1 MDTTLQRALAGTG
14 HLLFD
19 GGMGTMLQARGLA
32 AGELPELLCLTH
44 PEQITAIHQAYVQ
57 AGSDV
62 ITTNTFGA
70 NRLKLA
76 GRAQVRDVFR
86 AAVACAC
93 QSGAR
98 LVAADIGPIGA
109 LLRPLGTLSFDEAYD
124 LFAEQ
129 ARAAQDAGADL
140 FIIETM
146 TDLLEIKAAVLACRE
161 QTDLPIFATMTFE
174 ADGRTFLGTPPEVAA
189 VTLDALGVDAL
200 GINCSQGPAELRPPA
215 RRMLAVTEKPV
226 IVQANAG
233 LPHVEDGCTVFDI
246 EPAAYAQAVAGM
258 VEDGVGILGGC
269 CGTDPRHVERMA
281 ELLRDHAPAPRT
293 IEAALTV
300 TSAQRLVSLPCDAS
314 HIAVIGER
322 INPTGKR
329 LLKEAL
335 RSGDYDYV
343 VSQGIAQQEEGAD
356 ILDVNVGLPDID
368 EVTAIQIAGE
378 RLSGAV
384 TLPLQFDST
393 VPAALEAAVR
403 RYAGKPI
410 INSVNGKREVLDE
423 ILPIAARYGANVIG
437 LTLDEEGIPT
447 TAEGR
452 FAIAERI
459 VHAAAEHGIPATRIL
474 IDCLAMTAS
483 TDQRQAGETLRAI
496 RMVKR
501 RLGVKCT
508 LGVSNIS
515 FGLPQRP
522 LLNSTYLAAAF
533 GAGLDAPILNP
544 GSERYMDVV
553 RSYRVLN
560 GEDSGAAGY
569 IERYATWRDPYT
581 TGAPGAVPVPA
592 APDAGSTGASRSAAA
607 GAPVADGARAAGSE
621 KGTRGPSSGGTGQ
634 AGAAGPSRPG
644 DDHGIEHFVL
654 TGRKGEAARA
664 TRELL
669 STVDPLELID
679 GHIIPALDEVGA
691 RFDRGTLF
699 LPQLMASAE
708 AARASFDVIKEHMPA
723 SDGLSKGTICVATV
737 KGDIHDIGKNI
748 VKMLLDNYGYH
759 VIDLGRDVDPHVVLK
774 TVQERH
780 IRLVGLSALMT
791 TTVANMA
798 QTIELLHREA
808 PGTLVMVGGAVLT
821 PEYAQQIGAD
831 FYAKDAA
838 ESARIAARVFG

>member
-200 GINCSQGPAELRPPA
+200 GINCSQGPAELCPLA

-314 HIAVIGER
+314 RIAVIGER

-621 KGTRGPSSGGTGQ
+621 KGTRGPSSGGAGQ
-634 AGAAGPSRPG
+634 AEAAGPSRPG

>member
-200 GINCSQGPAELRPPA
+200 GINCSQGPAELRPLA

-281 ELLRDHAPAPRT
+281 ELLREHAPAPRA
-293 IEAALTV
+293 IEAAFTV
-300 TSAQRLVSLPCDAS
+300 TSAQRLVSLPCAAS
-314 HIAVIGER
+314 CIAVIGER

-496 RMVKR
+496 QMVKR
-501 RLGVKCT
+501 QLGVKCT

-522 LLNSTYLAAAF
+522 LLNSTYLAAAL

-607 GAPVADGARAAGSE
+607 G
-621 KGTRGPSSGGTGQ
+621 
-634 AGAAGPSRPG
+634 PSRPG

-654 TGRKGEAARA
+654 TGRKSEAARA